1 MDQLTADVATFRA
14 LARSSRR
21 LWRSVRIRFEERGA
35 TAREGWRA
43 WVRRP
48 SAYRLE
54 GLDGRLREAELVQR
68 GGSSAFVSLW
78 EGDPRPKP
86 APEVAAIRAEALA
99 LVADL
104 AQPDAPDEDLLAV
117 ALRATEEAERRGA
130 ARPALLAGRFL
141 ADPPTQRLEDGVP
154 FFGNYRAMALL
165 EPNELADGEGEPV
178 IGLSDVVPW
187 ESLTPLEQEVRSARE
202 AREVAVA
209 AAEIGR
215 GDLSRWDCP
224 ALDIARVSQVD
235 HHGRPALEAVVTTTS
250 TYSPRCS
257 CCPLLPGRHSLGIER
272 DGMGEEQARVIGW
285 PDPSEGGVDFRVRL
299 DVGTGICVEV
309 EALDGTD
316 AGGGFSVTVE
326 EVDADYPD
334 SLFTVHRR

>member
-117 ALRATEEAERRGA
+117 ALRATEEAERRRA
-130 ARPALLAGRFL
+130 ARPAAWPV
-141 ADPPTQRLEDGVP
+141 ASSPTRL
-154 FFGNYRAMALL
+154 
-165 EPNELADGEGEPV
+165 
-178 IGLSDVVPW
+178 LSD
-187 ESLTPLEQEVRSARE
+187 SKTGCRSSATIE
-202 AREVAVA
+202 
-209 AAEIGR
+209 
-215 GDLSRWDCP
+215 RW
-224 ALDIARVSQVD
+224 
-235 HHGRPALEAVVTTTS
+235 
-250 TYSPRCS
+250 RCS
-257 CCPLLPGRHSLGIER
+257 SRTSSPT
-272 DGMGEEQARVIGW
+272 ARAN
-285 PDPSEGGVDFRVRL
+285 R
-299 DVGTGICVEV
+299 
-309 EALDGTD
+309 
-316 AGGGFSVTVE
+316 
-326 EVDADYPD
+326 
-334 SLFTVHRR
+334 